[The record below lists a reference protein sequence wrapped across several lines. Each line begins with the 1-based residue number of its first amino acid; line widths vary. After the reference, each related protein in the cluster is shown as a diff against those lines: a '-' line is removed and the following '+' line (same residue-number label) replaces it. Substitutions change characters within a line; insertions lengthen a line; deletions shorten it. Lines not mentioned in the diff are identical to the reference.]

1 MEMSAINPTPE
12 EQLAVVNRHIDFL
25 LDRLAN
31 GDREAMVSFDGS
43 LRDLRNSI
51 DHKDELV
58 RQIRGS

>member
-25 LDRLAN
+25 LDRLAH
-31 GDREAMVSFDGS
+31 GDREAMVSFDGA

-51 DHKDELV
+51 DHRDELN
-58 RQIRGS
+58 RQIRGF